1 MSKNEGFSP
10 EQLKLVDEL
19 VDSRVCCSR
28 GEARRFVLHASVE
41 KVRDRIN
48 KVKVVRKEVV

>member
-10 EQLKLVDEL
+10 EQIKLVDEL

-28 GEARRFVLHASVE
+28 GEARRLVLSWPAE
-41 KVRDRIN
+41 KVRGRID
-48 KVKVVRKEVV
+48 KVKVVKKEVV